1 METFD
6 HTEREASFAPEKT
19 TPDIDD
25 AEEFVEA
32 ESPDEDESPEAM
44 YLVKFNHFGTL
55 VSPQGNKYRPGIWYT
70 LDAEEYESVRKRSS
84 RYIAEAKEV

>member
-1 METFD
+1 MEIFD
-6 HTEREASFAPEKT
+6 HTEREAPFAPEKT

-32 ESPDEDESPEAM
+32 ESPDEDAEAQTT

-55 VSPQGNKYRPGIWYT
+55 VSPQGNKFRPGIWYT

-84 RYIAEAKEV
+84 RYIAEVKEV